1 VPLFVLAHFSHHL
14 LTALPAPLLP
24 LIRSEFGLDYTQSGL
39 IISAFGITYGIG
51 QLPAGW
57 LADRVGRPV
66 MITTGILGVALCGL
80 IIGLSHTYIMLII
93 FLALM
98 GFMGGGYHPS
108 ASPAVAA
115 SVEPKNRGS
124 ALGFHLIGGSAS
136 YFLAPLVA
144 AGIATAL
151 GWRGPFVILALLASI
166 FSIIFYLIIRRRHLS
181 IGQQPEQT
189 ASITNKMETQS
200 SIRRLIA
207 FIVIVAF
214 AGSMAH
220 SMISFIPLYLVDNFS
235 IAREFAGAMLSIVHS
250 AGLWAGPLG
259 GYLSDHFGRLRII
272 LIACIGLGAL
282 TYVLNFAPFGVAI
295 GALLLFIGMF
305 DYIRMPS
312 AESYIIK
319 NTSEK
324 HRSTIMGIYFFSQME
339 GSGVLTPLLGYTIDQ
354 LGFYYSFA
362 IAGGSIIVVTAICSL
377 FLRGSRD

>member
-1 VPLFVLAHFSHHL
+1 VLAHFSHHL

-24 LIRSEFGLDYTQSGL
+24 LIRSEFDLDYTQSGL

-57 LADRVGRPV
+57 LADRIGRPV
-66 MITTGILGVALCGL
+66 MITIGILGVALCGL

-98 GFMGGGYHPS
+98 GLMGGGYHPS

-151 GWRGPFVILALLASI
+151 GWRGPFVILAILASI
-166 FSIIFYLIIRRRHLS
+166 FSIIFYLVIRRRHLS
-181 IGQQPEQT
+181 TEQQLEQT
-189 ASITNKMETQS
+189 GSITDKTDNQG
-200 SIRRLIA
+200 SIRRLVA
-207 FIVIVAF
+207 FIIIVAF

-220 SMISFIPLYLVDNFS
+220 SMISFIPLYLVDNFG
-235 IAREFAGAMLSIVHS
+235 IARESAGAMLSIVHS

-259 GYLSDHFGRLRII
+259 GYLSDRFGRLRII
-272 LIACIGLGAL
+272 LIACLGLGVL
-282 TYVLNFAPFGVAI
+282 TYVLNFAPFGIAI
-295 GALLLFIGMF
+295 GALLLIIGMF

-324 HRSTIMGIYFFSQME
+324 HRSTILGIYFFSQME

-354 LGFYYSFA
+354 LGFYHSFT
-362 IAGGSIIVVTAICSL
+362 IAGVSIVAVTAICSL
-377 FLRGSRD
+377 FLRGGRD